1 MIPPA
6 ARRDPTVPR
15 TASQPSATAPRSAS
29 QPSAT
34 APRTASQPGATVPR
48 TASQPGATALR
59 SDAWLRGDDE
69 VALANRVALAS
80 AGLEVSADGGRPV
93 IGIANS
99 ASDLNPCNLPLREL
113 AVAVRTGVREAGGV
127 PVEFGS
133 IPLGEDLMKPS
144 AMLYRN
150 LLSIEIEEIIRSYPL
165 DGIVLL
171 AGCDK
176 TVPGAIMGAVSADLP
191 MVLVTSGSRTPAT
204 FRGRRIGTGSD
215 LWRLWDERRAGR
227 LDDAGWR
234 ELERC
239 LGCGTGTCNTMG
251 TASTMAILAE
261 TLGLMIPGSATI
273 PAGYPRGRAAA
284 AAAGRCAVEA
294 VAAHRRPSAILTPA
308 AFANAIRM
316 LHAVGGSTNAIIH
329 LAAIAG
335 RAGIPL
341 PLGDLGRLG
350 QGIPVLAD
358 VEPSGAGLLPDLDR
372 AGGVPALLRELGS
385 RLDTAAITVTGATIA
400 EIASAAPPASG
411 AIRPAGVPPGNEG
424 AFAVVRGSLAPDGAV
439 IKTSAAT
446 PALLRHRGRAL
457 VFRGYE
463 EMRRRVEDPAL
474 DVTPDTV
481 LVLAGCGPV
490 GVPGMPEWGMI
501 PIPAKLVADGV
512 TDMVRVTDARMSG
525 TSFGT
530 VFLHAAPEAAAGGPL
545 ALVADG
551 DPVAVDV
558 AAGFLTLDVPD
569 GELAR
574 RRASWSPPPSPHLR
588 GWPALYRDH
597 VLQAPEGCDLDFLRA
612 PTKEHRRFVEPVVGR
627 S

>member
-1 MIPPA
+1 MT
-6 ARRDPTVPR
+6 RRT
-15 TASQPSATAPRSAS
+15 
-29 QPSAT
+29 
-34 APRTASQPGATVPR
+34 
-48 TASQPGATALR
+48 LR
-59 SDAWLRGDDE
+59 SDAWFRGDDE

-99 ASDLNPCNLPLREL
+99 ASELNPCNLPLREL
-113 AVAVRTGVREAGGV
+113 AGPVARGVRDAGGV

-191 MVLVTSGSRTPAT
+191 MVLVTSGSREPAT

-215 LWRLWDERRAGR
+215 LWRLWDERRTGR
-227 LDDAGWR
+227 LDDAAWAD
-234 ELERC
+234 LERC
-239 LGCGTGTCNTMG
+239 LACSTGTCNTMG

-261 TLGLMIPGSATI
+261 TLGLMIPGAATI
-273 PAGYPRGRAAA
+273 PAGDPRGAAAA
-284 AAAGRCAVEA
+284 AAAGRTAVEA
-294 VAAHRRPSAILTPA
+294 VLAGRPPSAILTPA
-308 AFANAIRM
+308 AFANALRM
-316 LHAVGGSTNAIIH
+316 LHAIGGSSNAVIH

-335 RAGIPL
+335 RAGVAL
-341 PLGDLGRLG
+341 PLDDLGRLG
-350 QGIPVLAD
+350 AGVPVLAD
-358 VEPSGAGLLPDLDR
+358 IEPSGAGLLPDLDR
-372 AGGVPALLRELGS
+372 AGGVPALLRELGG
-385 RLDTAAITVTGATIA
+385 LVDAGAATVTGSCVG

-411 AIRPAGVPPGNEG
+411 AIRAARSPLRENG
-424 AFAVVRGSLAPDGAV
+424 AFAVVRGSLAPAGAIV
-439 IKTSAAT
+439 KTSAAT
-446 PALLRHRGRAL
+446 PALLRHCGPAL
-457 VFRGYE
+457 VFHGYD
-463 EMRRRVEDPAL
+463 EMRRRVGDPAL
-474 DVTPDTV
+474 PVTPDTV

-501 PIPAKLVADGV
+501 PIPAKLAAAGV

-530 VFLHAAPEAAAGGPL
+530 VILHAAPEAAVGGPL
-545 ALVADG
+545 ALVRDG
-551 DPVAVDV
+551 DPIAVDA
-558 AAGFLTLDVPD
+558 AAGSLTLDVPEA
-569 GELAR
+569 ELAR
-574 RRASWSPPPSPHLR
+574 RRAQWSPPPSPHLR

-597 VLQAPEGCDLDFLRA
+597 VLQAPDGCDLDFLRA
-612 PTKEHRRFVEPVVGR
+612 PAKEHRRFVEPVVGR

>member
-1 MIPPA
+1 MTPRPRLSASASPPG
-6 ARRDPTVPR
+6 
-15 TASQPSATAPRSAS
+15 ATAPRSTS
-29 QPSAT
+29 QPGLT
-34 APRTASQPGATVPR
+34 APRQPGAV
-48 TASQPGATALR
+48 ALR

-80 AGLEVSADGGRPV
+80 SGLQVSPDGGRPV

-99 ASDLNPCNLPLREL
+99 VSDLNPCNLPLRDL
-113 AVAVRTGVREAGGV
+113 AGAVRAGVREAGGV

-239 LGCGTGTCNTMG
+239 LACGTGTCNTMG

-273 PAGYPRGRAAA
+273 PAGYPRGRSAA

-294 VAAHRRPSAILTPA
+294 VVAGRRPSAILTPA

-335 RAGIPL
+335 RASIPL
-341 PLGDLGRLG
+341 PLDDLGRLG
-350 QGIPVLAD
+350 RGIPVLAD

-385 RLDTAAITVTGATIA
+385 RLDTDAVTVTGATIA
-400 EIASAAPPASG
+400 QIASAAPPASG
-411 AIRPAGVPPGNEG
+411 AIRPAGVSPGNDG

-558 AAGFLTLDVPD
+558 AAGSLTLDVPD
-569 GELAR
+569 AELAR
-574 RRASWSPPPSPHLR
+574 RRAGWSPPPSPHLR